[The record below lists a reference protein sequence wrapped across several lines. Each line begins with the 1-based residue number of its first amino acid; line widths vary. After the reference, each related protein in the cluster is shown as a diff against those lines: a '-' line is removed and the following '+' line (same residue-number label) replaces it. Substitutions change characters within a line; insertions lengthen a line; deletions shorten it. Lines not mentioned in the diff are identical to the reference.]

1 MSEPAGELSVQ
12 ELGASPAVDDAL
24 DSVANGR
31 VVQLVSHG
39 NLVAAIV
46 PAGMLEEL
54 EETVAFL
61 SDSDAVRS
69 LVEAREA
76 ADRGDVVRG
85 S

>member
-1 MSEPAGELSVQ
+1 M
-12 ELGASPAVDDAL
+12 DDAL

-85 S
+85 IEAVRALLDERQ